1 MSQIFA
7 SQYTLSNLDVL
18 LRCEDVAR
26 VLNISRSMAYQL
38 IQRGEIPSVRLGR
51 AVRVHPKALEQFIA
65 LRQSVGNRIMTDG

>member
-1 MSQIFA
+1 MSQNFA
-7 SQYTLSNLDVL
+7 SKYATSNLDVL
-18 LRCEDVAR
+18 LRGEDVAH

-65 LRQSVGNRIMTDG
+65 LRQSTGN

>member
-1 MSQIFA
+1 MSQNFA

-38 IQRGEIPSVRLGR
+38 IQRGEIPSIRLGR
-51 AVRVHPKALEQFIA
+51 AVRVRPQDLADFIA
-65 LRQSVGNRIMTDG
+65 QRIASK

>member
-1 MSQIFA
+1 MSQNLA
-7 SQYTLSNLDVL
+7 SKNATSNLEVL
-18 LRCEDVAR
+18 LRSEDVAR

-65 LRQSVGNRIMTDG
+65 HQQSVGD